1 MDGAKQQYV
10 VGVDTGGTYT
20 DAAIVDSQTRRVI
33 ASAKALTTKGN
44 LAIGV
49 TEAISAAVG
58 NMPASIDPS
67 DITLVSVS
75 TTLATNAVVEGHGD
89 AVGVVLIGFDDGM
102 AQRTGIQK
110 SFSDMPIIRIEG
122 GHSHTGDQ
130 VAPLDVET
138 LEREVLAVD
147 SRVSAYSVA
156 GSFAVRNP
164 GHEQRAQQIIS
175 ALTNKP
181 VTLSTEISSELDSP
195 RRAMTGALNARLIGR
210 IALLVA
216 AVRTSMKTLDIACP
230 LMLVK
235 GDGSLALADSVA
247 QRPIETVL
255 SGPAASMVGAQWLS
269 GEDTFLLSDIGG
281 TTTDLGIM
289 AAGRPTVL
297 EKGAT
302 VGGWRT
308 MVKAIDLQTVG
319 LGGDSEVSLNQRSV
333 EIGPQRVVPLS
344 LLAYRFPETLK
355 QLKLEWL
362 DSQNRGAA
370 HARFALR
377 PLGSDAP
384 SDTSGLSPRE
394 REMLEV
400 IAQGPTPLHKISGS
414 ATAQRT
420 LQSLRRLGHI
430 QIAAFTP
437 SDAAHVLNLQAN
449 WDREAAD
456 YGARFGARL
465 REMSNP
471 SDEQVASFAVDVW
484 NATVERTCHV
494 VLDQLMGVSKGDS
507 DVRNAI
513 CAGHP
518 IVGHTEVSVHP
529 SLPLVAV
536 GGPAKIYYE
545 EVGKRLNARVVFPE
559 FGHVANAVGA
569 ATGPVRRQSKV
580 TVEAVSTG
588 TFRVHSTQG
597 MQTYLDVSKALEA
610 AVQTA
615 ESEARASLLAMGA
628 TNPSVS
634 TSVDKLLIPGLK
646 EDIGLVSATV
656 IADAEGR
663 PDGAELL
670 RQVHRR
676 PADTVDTLSTAPSI
690 PCEES

>member
-1 MDGAKQQYV
+1 MVLDVDGAKQQFV

-20 DAAIVDSQTRRVI
+20 DAAIVDSKTRLVI
-33 ASAKALTTKGN
+33 SSAKALTTKGN

-49 TEAISAAVG
+49 TEAISAAVDK
-58 NMPASIDPS
+58 MPATIDPT

-102 AQRTGIQK
+102 TLRTGIQK
-110 SFSDMPIIRIEG
+110 SFADMPIIRVDG
-122 GHSHTGDQ
+122 GHSHTGDR
-130 VAPLDVET
+130 VLPLDEET
-138 LEREVLAVD
+138 LRREVLAVD
-147 SRVSAYSVA
+147 GRVGAYSVA

-164 GHEQRAQQIIS
+164 DHEQRAQQIIS

-195 RRAMTGALNARLIGR
+195 RRAMTSALNARLIGR
-210 IALLVA
+210 ISLLVS
-216 AVRTSMKTLDIACP
+216 AVRESMQTLNINCP

-269 GEDTFLLSDIGG
+269 GEDTFVLSDIGG

-289 AAGRPTVL
+289 SSGRPTVL
-297 EKGAT
+297 ETGAT

-344 LLAYRFPETLK
+344 LLAHRFPDIVR
-355 QLKLEWL
+355 QLELEWL
-362 DSQNRGAA
+362 DTHNRGAG

-377 PLGSDAP
+377 PLGSDAL
-384 SDTSGLSPRE
+384 SDMAALSTRE
-394 REMLEV
+394 SEMLEV
-400 IAQGPTPLHKISGS
+400 ISRGPTALHRIIGS
-414 ATAQRT
+414 ATSQRT

-437 SDAAHVLNLQAN
+437 SDAAHVLGLQST
-449 WDREAAD
+449 WHPEAAR
-456 YGARFGARL
+456 YGAMFGARL
-465 REMSNP
+465 REMRDPN
-471 SDEQVASFAVDVW
+471 DEQIIEFAQAVW
-484 NATVERTCHV
+484 QATVEKTCHV
-494 VLDQLMGVSKGDS
+494 VLDQLLGPPKGDT
-507 DVRNAI
+507 DLRNAI
-513 CAGHP
+513 CSGSP
-518 IVGHTEVSVHP
+518 KVGHAEVSIRP

-545 EVGKRLNARVVFPE
+545 EVGRRLNARVVFPP
-559 FGHVANAVGA
+559 FGEVANAVGA
-569 ATGPVRRQSKV
+569 ATGTVRRQSKV

-588 TFRVHSTQG
+588 TFRVHAKQG
-597 MQTYLDVSKALEA
+597 MQTFHEVSQALAAAVEA
-610 AVQTA
+610 AET
-615 ESEARASLLAMGA
+615 EARAALLAMGA
-628 TNPSVS
+628 TNPTVA
-634 TSVDKLLIPGLK
+634 TSVDKLMIPGLK

-656 IADAEGR
+656 LADAEGR

-670 RQVHRR
+670 RQEQIR
-676 PADTVDTLSTAPSI
+676 PANPAEQKLPIIT
-690 PCEES
+690 